1 MRRMMRGT
9 NPMMRYAEGAATMNS
24 AYPSTLA
31 SFTLK
36 LLMLGAVLFLSAS
49 FSYFNFLNDGVVV
62 GGGAMIFIAP
72 IGAFISLII
81 AIRKPDLAPIFAF
94 AYALL
99 QGVFIGLIS
108 GFYESAF
115 GDGIVFTALVS
126 TLGVFL
132 SMALLYR
139 SGLVK
144 VTDRFRRVMFTALLG
159 LVLTSLLL
167 FVMSLLGLFSGIGLG
182 LLLGISAISVVI
194 ASLYLLIDLDNIA
207 SLINSGADRQLEW
220 VFALSLMVT
229 LVWLYVELLRLIAIL
244 SRRRS

>member
-9 NPMMRYAEGAATMNS
+9 NPMMRYVEGASTMQS
-24 AYPSTLA
+24 AYPATLA
-31 SFTLK
+31 SFTMK

-49 FSYFNFLNDGVVV
+49 FSYINFINEGVIV

-72 IGAFISLII
+72 IGAFISLIV
-81 AIRKPDLAPIFAF
+81 AMRKPDLAPIFAF
-94 AYALL
+94 IYALL

-108 GFYESAF
+108 GVYELSF

-132 SMALLYR
+132 SMSLLYR

-144 VTDRFRRVMFTALLG
+144 VTDRFRRVLYTALVGLLITS
-159 LVLTSLLL
+159 LVLV
-167 FVMSLLGLFSGIGLG
+167 VMSLLGAINFINLG
-182 LLLGISAISVVI
+182 FLLLISAVSTVV
-194 ASLYLLIDLDNIA
+194 ASLYLLIDLDNI
-207 SLINSGADRQLEW
+207 SNLISSGADRQFEW
-220 VFALSLMVT
+220 IFALSLMVT

-244 SRRRS
+244 SRRRN

>member
-9 NPMMRYAEGAATMNS
+9 NPMMRYVEGAATMNS

-49 FSYFNFLNDGVVV
+49 FSYFNFINDGIIV

-72 IGAFISLII
+72 IGAFISLIV
-81 AIRKPDLAPIFAF
+81 AMRSPGLAPIFAF
-94 AYALL
+94 VYALL

-108 GFYESAF
+108 GFYEGTF
-115 GDGIVFTALVS
+115 GDGIVFTALIS

-132 SMALLYR
+132 SMSLLYR

-159 LVLTSLLL
+159 LLFTSLLL
-167 FVMSLLGLFSGIGLG
+167 FILSIFGALQGISLG
-182 LLLGISAISVVI
+182 LLLGISAISTVV

-207 SLINSGADRQLEW
+207 NLINSGADRQLEW
-220 VFALSLMVT
+220 IFALSLMVT

-244 SRRRS
+244 SRRRN